1 MCHQNSDASHH
12 QPQMAHTSLKT
23 SFACAGSITLIGM
36 PASGKSTLGR
46 ALARQLNK
54 QFIDTDQR
62 IESTYHKTLE
72 QLIDEHGVA
81 RFLQI
86 ESDAVCS
93 IDHENAV
100 ISTGG
105 SAVYSER
112 AMEHVATLGPI
123 VYLEVSCDELEKRLG
138 NLQQRGVV
146 ARDGS
151 VVSLP
156 QLYSERVPLYRRY
169 ANITVNV
176 DGTTVQ
182 EALQKL
188 LNALQ

>member
-1 MCHQNSDASHH
+1 MRHQNSDASHH
-12 QPQMAHTSLKT
+12 QPQMAHTSLNT
-23 SFACAGSITLIGM
+23 SSAYAGSITLIGM

-72 QLIDEHGVA
+72 QLIDKHDVA

-93 IDHENAV
+93 IDDENAV

-105 SAVYSER
+105 SAVYSAR
-112 AMEHVATLGPI
+112 AMEHVAKLGPL
-123 VYLEVSCDELEKRLG
+123 VYLEVSCAELEKRLG
-138 NLQQRGVV
+138 NLQERGVV

-151 VVSLP
+151 VVLLP

-169 ANITVNV
+169 ANLTVNV
-176 DGTTVQ
+176 DDTTVQ